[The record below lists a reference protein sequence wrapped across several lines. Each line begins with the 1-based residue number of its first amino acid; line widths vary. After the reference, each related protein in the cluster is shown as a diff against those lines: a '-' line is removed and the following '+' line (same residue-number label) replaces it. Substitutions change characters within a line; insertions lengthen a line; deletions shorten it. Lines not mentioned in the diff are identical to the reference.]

1 MKVVV
6 AMDSFKGSLGSLE
19 AADAAA
25 VGIQK
30 ALPDSEVVRKPIADG
45 GEGFLDVLTEAL
57 EGERRTRRVTA
68 PLGDCVECTY
78 GIVRARKMAVIEM
91 ARAAGLTLVKK
102 EKRNPLYTTTYGVGE
117 VIRDA
122 MEQGCRHFLV
132 GIGGSA
138 TNDGGIGML
147 KALGFGLWDKK
158 GNPVPNGA
166 LGLAS
171 LAHITEENVPDMLKE
186 CTFEIACDV
195 GAPLCGPEG
204 CSAVFG
210 PQKGADEKM
219 IKRMDAWME
228 QYALLAKKHYPDADP
243 FAPGAGA
250 AGGLGF
256 AFLTFTNAVIKSGI
270 EIVTEKT
277 YLEDAIKDAD
287 VVVTGEG
294 RLDAQSAMGKAP
306 VGIAKLAKKYGKPVL
321 ALSGSIGESATK
333 CNEQGIDAYFSIL
346 KTPVSSEEAMQVHT
360 AKENLQDTAEQI
372 FRLWATI
379 NHISSTD

>member
-6 AMDSFKGSLGSLE
+6 AMDSFKGSLSSLE
-19 AADAAA
+19 AADAVAS
-25 VGIQK
+25 GIRK
-30 ALPDSEVVRKPIADG
+30 AIGESEVVKKPIADG
-45 GEGFLDVLTEAL
+45 GEGFLDALIEAL
-57 EGERRTRRVTA
+57 EGERRTKKVTG
-68 PLGDCVECTY
+68 PLGEYVECTY
-78 GIVRARKMAVIEM
+78 GLVKERKIAVIEM
-91 ARAAGLTLVKK
+91 ARAAGLTLVEK

-147 KALGFGLWDKK
+147 KALGFGFLDEK

-171 LAHITEENVPDMLKE
+171 LAKITEEDVPDMLKE

-195 GAPLCGPEG
+195 ENPLCGPKG

-219 IKRMDAWME
+219 VKMMDAWMK
-228 QYALLAKKHYPDADP
+228 QYALLAKKCRPDADS

-270 EIVTEKT
+270 EIVAEKT
-277 YLEDAIKDAD
+277 YMEDAIKDAD
-287 VVVTGEG
+287 VIVTGEG

-321 ALSGSIGESATK
+321 VLAGSIGEGAAK
-333 CNEQGIDAYFSIL
+333 CNEYGIDAYFSIL
-346 KTPVSSEEAMQVHT
+346 KTPMSAQEAMQVHT

-372 FRLWATI
+372 FRLWAAI
-379 NHISSTD
+379 NHISSTH

>member
-6 AMDSFKGSLGSLE
+6 AMDSFKGSLSSLE

-25 VGIQK
+25 LGIQK

-57 EGERRTRRVTA
+57 EGERRTRRVTG
-68 PLGDCVECTY
+68 PLGERVECTY
-78 GIVRARKMAVIEM
+78 GIVKARKMAVIEM

-158 GNPVPNGA
+158 GNPVSNGA

-195 GAPLCGPEG
+195 GNPLCGPEG

-210 PQKGADEKM
+210 PQKGAEEKM

-228 QYALLAKKHYPDADP
+228 QYALLAQKHYPDADP
-243 FAPGAGA
+243 FASGAGA

-270 EIVTEKT
+270 EIVAEKT

-321 ALSGSIGESATK
+321 ALSGSIGESAAK

-346 KTPVSSEEAMQVHT
+346 KTPMSSEEAMQVHT

>member
-6 AMDSFKGSLGSLE
+6 AMDSFKGSLSSLE

-25 VGIQK
+25 LGIQK

-57 EGERRTRRVTA
+57 EGERRTRRVTG
-68 PLGDCVECTY
+68 PLGERVECTY
-78 GIVRARKMAVIEM
+78 GIVKARKMAVIEM

-158 GNPVPNGA
+158 GNPVSNGA

-195 GAPLCGPEG
+195 GNPLCGPEG

-228 QYALLAKKHYPDADP
+228 QYALLAQKHYPDADP
-243 FAPGAGA
+243 FASGAGA

-270 EIVTEKT
+270 EIVAEKT

-321 ALSGSIGESATK
+321 ALSGSIGESAAK

-346 KTPVSSEEAMQVHT
+346 KTPMSSEEAMQVHT